1 MCSLVGKWKIFQKQG
16 GHRFSTDDVTTA
28 WVACKVIKE
37 LQERGVDVSTHLD
50 MGCGLG
56 SVLMMVGWKYPHLQS
71 TGIEAQ
77 KISCELARRSLRYN
91 GAADRIS
98 VVNGD
103 LRDPVV
109 LPDSPRFPIV
119 TGTPPYFKE
128 GEAALP
134 SKVDQKACLFEFRGG
149 VEEYVKAARRYLTE
163 EGHFVVVES
172 ALGKA
177 RSDAAVKEYGRRWR
191 CGLAAEMRIVRR
203 WDFIPKEGKPALFSI
218 ADIVKKKEGEAWDGK
233 YDVVSITIRNKEG
246 KYTREYHQLLLD
258 MGFPPQRDVE

>member
-98 VVNGD
+98 VVNGICAIPRCCRIPRGSPS
-103 LRDPVV
+103 LRER
-109 LPDSPRFPIV
+109 LRTS
-119 TGTPPYFKE
+119 
-128 GEAALP
+128 
-134 SKVDQKACLFEFRGG
+134 
-149 VEEYVKAARRYLTE
+149 RRE
-163 EGHFVVVES
+163 
-172 ALGKA
+172 
-177 RSDAAVKEYGRRWR
+177 RRRCRRRWTR
-191 CGLAAEMRIVRR
+191 RRACSSSAEGWR
-203 WDFIPKEGKPALFSI
+203 S
-218 ADIVKKKEGEAWDGK
+218 
-233 YDVVSITIRNKEG
+233 T
-246 KYTREYHQLLLD
+246 
-258 MGFPPQRDVE
+258 